1 MNVFVVSTGDEGST
15 GEYPHAVRNHYAL
28 GAVGLGI
35 TMVSVFLAYS
45 VLVDVANLV
54 PLLSTTLIVF
64 VGVVMWVVAWLT
76 LDVVHEQVVR
86 RRYLD

>member
-1 MNVFVVSTGDEGST
+1 MNVFVVSTGDEESA

-45 VLVDVANLV
+45 ALVDVANMV

-64 VGVVMWVVAWLT
+64 VGVVAWVVAWLT
-76 LDVVHEQVVR
+76 LDVLHERVVR